1 MMKNDGTKLGDI
13 LFLCAVL
20 DQETISLLGSDEAL
34 RFIQDHLNDDPQKLL
49 LKPQLIAG
57 VANRDLVTQ
66 IISRKKAQSK
76 LPEWALNLKVIFPES
91 LAMEQ
96 CSSEETGIY
105 KQQLVAGFS
114 TGCDLTGGFGVDSYF
129 ISKDCSSFDYIER
142 QAYLCEL
149 AKHNFSALGR
159 THITVHNKELE
170 DYLES
175 WLLHPTDFVFCDPA
189 RRDENQKK
197 VFLLEDCSPDVSVLA
212 QTVLAQGKTLIC
224 KLSPMFDIT
233 RLQQIFGTQLKRLD
247 VVSVKNEC
255 KEILITLEDSNANQ
269 SVHLVNLGSAQP
281 VITVVPANLEEK
293 AALALPQNWLYEPN
307 ASVLKAGAGDF
318 VANQLGLKKLEPS
331 SQLYTSET
339 LVEEYPGRVFKID
352 NVVALDKKQLATL
365 IPEKKANISTR
376 NFPMKP
382 EEIYKKIGFKTGG
395 EHYLFGTTL
404 KDSKKAILICR
415 KAILNS

>member
-49 LKPQLIAG
+49 LKPQLFAG
-57 VANRDLVTQ
+57 IANRDLVTQ

-76 LPEWALNLKVIFPES
+76 LPEWALNFKVIFPES

-105 KQQLVAGFS
+105 KQLLVAGFA

-159 THITVHNKELE
+159 THISVHNKELE

-175 WLLHPTDFVFCDPA
+175 WLLQPTDFVFCDPA

-212 QTVLAQGKTLIC
+212 QTVLTKGKTLIC

-255 KEILITLEDSNANQ
+255 KEILITLEDSKANQ
-269 SVHLVNLGSAQP
+269 SVHLVNLGSSQP
-281 VITVVPANLEEK
+281 VIKAVPANLEEK

-339 LVEEYPGRVFKID
+339 LVEDYPGRVFKID

-395 EHYLFGTTL
+395 DIYMFGTTL
-404 KDSKKAILICR
+404 KDARKAILICR